1 MIKYGHAYCVV
12 KSSKG
17 MLLCDPN
24 FYGTSLDGKGIPF
37 IFELNGSNAKFDS
50 SNLGDKKSQIISYDF
65 PFEKFSEFD
74 EQTK

>member
-1 MIKYGHAYCVV
+1 MIEYGHAYCVV

-24 FYGTSLDGKGIPF
+24 FYGTSIDGKGIPF
-37 IFELNGSNAKFDS
+37 IFELITSTAKFNS
-50 SNLGDKKSQIISYDF
+50 SDLGDKNPKIISYDF
-65 PFEKFSEFD
+65 PFDKFPEFN